1 MKLLKHTFC
10 IEKEVEDKWDES
22 MQLVVTVFYFPSF
35 KPKGYNDNNISNFI
49 FSVKTDLLTRGA
61 ISRLSIA
68 FASNQDS
75 GNYTCS
81 MRNAQASVIVHI
93 LNGMQIN

>member
-1 MKLLKHTFC
+1 MLH
-10 IEKEVEDKWDES
+10 I
-22 MQLVVTVFYFPSF
+22 M
-35 KPKGYNDNNISNFI
+35 YNWNAVLNYSPFNSYTYPNVC

-68 FASNQDS
+68 FATNYDS

-81 MRNAQASVIVHI
+81 MRSAQTSVIVHI
-93 LNGMQIN
+93 LNGMEINKVCDIL

>member
-1 MKLLKHTFC
+1 M
-10 IEKEVEDKWDES
+10 
-22 MQLVVTVFYFPSF
+22 
-35 KPKGYNDNNISNFI
+35 NISLYFHINEIKNNKSITENII

-68 FASNQDS
+68 FATNKDS

-81 MRNAQASVIVHI
+81 MRSAQASVIVHI
-93 LNGMQIN
+93 LNGK